1 MNAESILEI
10 RTGATSDRQVLDLCA
25 VGSHRIRLTCPENN
39 LRPRR
44 FLFTLYRGFPLFLC
58 EGMLMLIT
66 SLFSTVYEI
75 WCIYVCVLSRVQL
88 FATPWPVACQASLS
102 IGFSRPEIL
111 EWVAISSS
119 SGSSW
124 PRDQTCISCITGG
137 FFITEPPKKPFPMN
151 RTEQSKA
158 YCSYHSSVR
167 SQEVKSSFWNGWW

>member
-1 MNAESILEI
+1 M
-10 RTGATSDRQVLDLCA
+10 GATSDRQVLDLCA

-75 WCIYVCVLSRVQL
+75 WCIYVCVLSHVQL

-124 PRDQTCISCITGG
+124 PRDQTHVSCVSCTGREFFTTSTAWKALMYIDFQIICI
-137 FFITEPPKKPFPMN
+137 FIHRLFICFLSMVTN
-151 RTEQSKA
+151 
-158 YCSYHSSVR
+158 
-167 SQEVKSSFWNGWW
+167 SQTL